1 MDISRKRTIN
11 TAMDI
16 ILMFCCSRRKYSP
29 GPSAPQKF
37 ASLQYHLI
45 QKEHSGKCRSY
56 KKEKEGK
63 KEEKGIPKIGQNK
76 RKYPKSLLG
85 RTNKVKTPTIAP

>member
-16 ILMFCCSRRKYSP
+16 ILMFCCGRSGNIRP
-29 GPSAPQKF
+29 DSAPQKF
-37 ASLQYHLI
+37 ASLQYHPI
-45 QKEHSGKCRSY
+45 QKEHSSKCRSY

-63 KEEKGIPKIGQNK
+63 KEKERGKGNTREWTKQKEISEINYSEEPI
-76 RKYPKSLLG
+76 R
-85 RTNKVKTPTIAP
+85 